1 MIINACLKKEPSQ
14 RKVNMGKPT
23 GFKEFN
29 RVNPPRENPNYRS
42 SHFKEFYGNWTLEDS
57 QNQGARCMNCAVPFC
72 HSGCPL
78 GNLIPDFNDAVYRNE
93 WKEALSILHSTNNFP
108 EFTGRLCPAP
118 CESSCVLN
126 INQDPVTIEYI
137 EKAIVD
143 KGWEEG
149 WIEPSPPQIRT
160 GKKIAIVGSG
170 PSGLAAAQQLNR
182 AGHSITVL
190 ERSEYIGGLLRL
202 GIPDFKMEKSVIER
216 RIKQMESEGII
227 FKTST
232 DVGNDISG
240 SELLDNYDAVL
251 LTIGSTIPRDLN
263 IPGRELP
270 GVHFA
275 MEFLTQ
281 QNRVNS
287 GQIFSS
293 SNRINA
299 EGKRVLILGGGD
311 TGSDCLGT
319 AIRQGAEIVY
329 QYELVS
335 EPPETRTSSNPWP
348 EWPLILRTSTSQEEG
363 GERGY
368 DILTSKFT
376 GNNKV
381 EKMYAQKVSWGPPD
395 ESGRPQMSPINESEF
410 EMDVDLVLLAMGFV
424 HPQHEGIVS
433 QLGLEL
439 DPRGNILTNDNKST
453 NIPNVFAAG
462 DSSRGQSLVVWALAE
477 GREVARQID
486 LSLMGKTQIRPVL
499 Q

>member
-1 MIINACLKKEPSQ
+1 M
-14 RKVNMGKPT
+14 
-23 GFKEFN
+23 
-29 RVNPPRENPNYRS
+29 
-42 SHFKEFYGNWTLEDS
+42 
-57 QNQGARCMNCAVPFC
+57 
-72 HSGCPL
+72 
-78 GNLIPDFNDAVYRNE
+78 
-93 WKEALSILHSTNNFP
+93 
-108 EFTGRLCPAP
+108 
-118 CESSCVLN
+118 
-126 INQDPVTIEYI
+126 
-137 EKAIVD
+137 
-143 KGWEEG
+143 
-149 WIEPSPPQIRT
+149 
-160 GKKIAIVGSG
+160 
-170 PSGLAAAQQLNR
+170 NR

-299 EGKRVLILGGGD
+299 EGKRVWILGGGD